1 MLVCPSCNIP
11 LCRADYE
18 DVTVHLCPDCRGA
31 LVEALRLGTIKRR
44 RVRRWSAGERKSAA
58 SRALQSD
65 QAETIRCPKCLG
77 RMVKETVPL
86 GEGALRVDRCDACR
100 LFWFDAGELELVQML
115 YEKEQDGRT
124 PEDWE
129 RLERAAVARM
139 DLETEKGSAIPDTPW
154 YSRRIGGV
162 GGWGGRGAWLGA
174 GLLSAAL
181 VSSLAASLAACEW
194 HDLSGASEFQRR
206 QAIKRTLV
214 GLAVVGG
221 MALVLYLL
229 LVLGGVW

>member
-1 MLVCPSCNIP
+1 MQLCPSCNIP

-65 QAETIRCPKCLG
+65 RAETVRCPKCLA
-77 RMVKETVPL
+77 RMVKEAVPL
-86 GEGALRVDRCDACR
+86 GEGAFRVDQCDACR

-129 RLERAAVARM
+129 RLERVAVARM
-139 DLETEKGSAIPDTPW
+139 QMAADKEPPVPDRPW
-154 YSRRIGGV
+154 YLRRVRGGGV
-162 GGWGGRGAWLGA
+162 NVS
-174 GLLSAAL
+174 LLSAAFFGRVAAAL
-181 VSSLAASLAACEW
+181 VACEW

-229 LVLGGVW
+229 LVMGGVG

>member
-1 MLVCPSCNIP
+1 MRWLANRS
-11 LCRADYE
+11 
-18 DVTVHLCPDCRGA
+18 GA
-31 LVEALRLGTIKRR
+31 ENAIDLLA

-86 GEGALRVDRCDACR
+86 GEGAFRVDQCDACR

-124 PEDWE
+124 PEDWD

-139 DLETEKGSAIPDTPW
+139 DLETEKGPAIPDTPW

-162 GGWGGRGAWLGA
+162 GGWGGRGVWLGA

-181 VSSLAASLAACEW
+181 VSSVAASLAACEW

-206 QAIKRTLV
+206 QAIKRILV
-214 GLAVVGG
+214 GLAVVAGI
-221 MALVLYLL
+221 ALVFYLL
-229 LVLGGVW
+229 FALGAM